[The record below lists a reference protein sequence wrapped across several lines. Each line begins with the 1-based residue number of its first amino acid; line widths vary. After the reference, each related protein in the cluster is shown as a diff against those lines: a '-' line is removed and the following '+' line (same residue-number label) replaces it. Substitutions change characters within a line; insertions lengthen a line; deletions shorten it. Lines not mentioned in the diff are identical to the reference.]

1 MEKFGESMNKEA
13 LISIIVPVYN
23 EEAAIDIFFA
33 EMRKFL
39 ATCSYQYEIICVN
52 DGSTD
57 NTLDILKKYANE
69 DKRIKA
75 VSFSRNFGKERALY
89 AGLKYSSGEAVIP
102 IDVDLQNPPMTIKT
116 FLEKWEEGYDIVY
129 GVRENRENESR
140 LRRFLSKKFYEFYNL
155 ISEQKAPYNA
165 ADFRLMD
172 RKVVNAVLRIQEK
185 HLFMKGIFNWVGYKS
200 CPVLYNHADR
210 AAGNS
215 KFNFWKLWNLA
226 LDGITGSSTLPLRI
240 WTFVGGGISF
250 ISFILALLYLIK
262 NLIWGDPVQGFT
274 TLVILILFFGGIQL
288 LALGIF
294 GEYIGRIMLEVKNRP
309 LYIVDEVINI
319 EE

>member
-1 MEKFGESMNKEA
+1 
-13 LISIIVPVYN
+13 
-23 EEAAIDIFFA
+23 
-33 EMRKFL
+33 
-39 ATCSYQYEIICVN
+39 
-52 DGSTD
+52 
-57 NTLDILKKYANE
+57 
-69 DKRIKA
+69 
-75 VSFSRNFGKERALY
+75 
-89 AGLKYSSGEAVIP
+89 
-102 IDVDLQNPPMTIKT
+102 MTIKT

>member
-1 MEKFGESMNKEA
+1 MHEEA
-13 LISIIVPVYN
+13 LISIIAPMYN

-39 ATCSYQYEIICVN
+39 AECPYQYEIVCVN
-52 DGSTD
+52 DGSKD
-57 NTLDILKKYANE
+57 NTLNILKKYAAE
-69 DKRIKA
+69 DNRIKV

-89 AGLKYSSGEAVIP
+89 AGLKYSSGDAVIP

-116 FLEKWEEGYDIVY
+116 FLAKWEEGYDIVY
-129 GVRENRENESR
+129 GVRENRKNEGR

-172 RKVVNAVLRIQEK
+172 RKVVNAVLRIREK

-215 KFNFWKLWNLA
+215 KFNFWRLWNLA

-240 WTFVGGGISF
+240 WTYLGGGIAFVSF
-250 ISFILALLYLIK
+250 VIALFFLIK
-262 NLIWGDPVQGFT
+262 TILWGDPVQGFP
-274 TLVILILFFGGIQL
+274 TLVILLLFFGGIQL
-288 LALGIF
+288 IALGIM
-294 GEYIGRIMLEVKNRP
+294 GEYIGRIMIEVKNRP
-309 LYIVDEVINI
+309 LYIVDELINI
-319 EE
+319 NE

>member
-89 AGLKYSSGEAVIP
+89 AGLKYSSGDAVIP